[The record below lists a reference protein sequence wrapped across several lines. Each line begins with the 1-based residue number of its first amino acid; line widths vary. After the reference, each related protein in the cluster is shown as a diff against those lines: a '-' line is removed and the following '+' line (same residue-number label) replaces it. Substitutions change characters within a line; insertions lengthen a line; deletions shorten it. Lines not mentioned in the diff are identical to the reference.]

1 MFYIHTDQI
10 DTPRLITNSNNSA
23 VWRWDSFDAFGDN
36 PPNDDPNL
44 TGLHFI
50 YNPRFAGQYFDQET
64 RLSYNYFRDYDM
76 GTGRY
81 IQSDPIGLTGGL
93 NTYSYALSNPLG
105 YTDRLGLVIGV
116 DDAAEAAALCAANPA
131 CDAAVEAAAAEAAAA
146 ASEAAEA
153 TAQACKVAEK
163 ASEKMARD
171 IAKRIER
178 DLGKDARREFHDMEH
193 LVDRTAA
200 ELRADAQE
208 LYEAA
213 GKAVP
218 GWLK

>member
-1 MFYIHTDQI
+1 MRVGQNTLLKKK
-10 DTPRLITNSNNSA
+10 TKN
-23 VWRWDSFDAFGDN
+23 
-36 PPNDDPNL
+36 
-44 TGLHFI
+44 TGESVFFI
-50 YNPRFAGQYFDQET
+50 SSLSRSTLQET
-64 RLSYNYFRDYDM
+64 PLAYGESVSGVLYVE
-76 GTGRY
+76 
-81 IQSDPIGLTGGL
+81 SDPIGLAGGI
-93 NTYSYALSNPLG
+93 NTYSYALSNPLK